1 MAIYFGKDGQITVYR
16 INGETVLTRTYI
28 GYTERAALEKFNAEF
43 GESEE

>member
-1 MAIYFGKDGQITVYR
+1 MAIYYGKDGQITVYR
-16 INGETVLTRTYI
+16 IAGNEVLTRTYI

>member
-16 INGETVLTRTYI
+16 IVGNEVLTRTYI
-28 GYTERAALEKFNAEF
+28 GYTEQTALEKFNAEF

>member
-1 MAIYFGKDGQITVYR
+1 MAIYYGNNGQITIYR
-16 INGETVLTRTYI
+16 IAGNEVLSRTYI